1 MASISSW
8 GRQGLF
14 KPTVL
19 KAGLVPRWPRR
30 NCRRA
35 SRVLFLRT
43 GAEPSQAILIH
54 FASLPE
60 YCLILFS
67 SQIEVI
73 HKLHIQLQLRRLAS
87 NPWRKDSRKEF

>member
-1 MASISSW
+1 MASKKLPKSISRPFFEDW
-8 GRQGLF
+8 
-14 KPTVL
+14 
-19 KAGLVPRWPRR
+19 RR
-30 NCRRA
+30 
-35 SRVLFLRT
+35 
-43 GAEPSQAILIH
+43 AILIH